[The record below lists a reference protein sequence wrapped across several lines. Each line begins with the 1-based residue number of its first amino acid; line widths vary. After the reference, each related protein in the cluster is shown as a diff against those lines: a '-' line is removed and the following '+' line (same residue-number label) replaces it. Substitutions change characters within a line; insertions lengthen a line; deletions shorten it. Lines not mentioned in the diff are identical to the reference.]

1 MLAVSVDPQVAAA
14 LADGRPVVA
23 LESTVISHGLP
34 RPDNLRLARDLEA
47 IVRAEGAVPATIAV
61 LDGVARIGLDE
72 SALVALATQDV
83 AKLSVRDLAPAI
95 AAGRSGATTVSAT
108 AHLAAAAGIEV
119 FATGGLGGVHRD
131 AATDW
136 DVSADLETLARTPIA
151 VVCSGV
157 KSLLDIPATC
167 QRLET
172 LGVAVLGYRTD
183 AFPGFYLT
191 DSGQPLDWRVED
203 PTQAA
208 AVLRARQAL
217 MIPSAVIVANPVPA
231 EAALDPAAH
240 DAALATALAEARA
253 AGVRG
258 QALTPFLLARMQA
271 ATGGAALV
279 SNAALL
285 RANAALAA
293 RIAVALAAPADT

>member
-1 MLAVSVDPQVAAA
+1 MDPQVAAA

-72 SALVALATQDV
+72 SALVAVATQDV

-95 AAGRSGATTVSAT
+95 AGGRSGATTVSAT

-157 KSLLDIPATC
+157 KSLLDVPATC

-203 PTQAA
+203 PAQAA

-231 EAALDPAAH
+231 EAAMDPATH

-253 AGVRG
+253 ADVRG

-279 SNAALL
+279 CNVALL

-293 RIAVALAAPADT
+293 RIAVALARQGDT

>member
-1 MLAVSVDPQVAAA
+1 MSVDPRVVAA
-14 LADGRPVVA
+14 LAAGRPVVA

-34 RPDNLRLARDLEA
+34 RPDNLKLARDLEA
-47 IVRAEGAVPATIAV
+47 IVRAEGAVPATVAV

-72 SALVALATQDV
+72 SGLVALATQDV

-157 KSLLDIPATC
+157 KSLLDVPATC

-191 DSGQPLDWRVED
+191 DSGQRLDWRVEE
-203 PTQAA
+203 PEQVA

-217 MIPSAVIVANPVPA
+217 VLPSAVIVANPVPA
-231 EAALDPAAH
+231 EAALDPATH
-240 DAALATALAEARA
+240 DAALQAALAQARA
-253 AGVRG
+253 EGVHG

-271 ATGGAALV
+271 ATGGAALACNV
-279 SNAALL
+279 ALL
-285 RANAALAA
+285 RSNAALAA
-293 RIAVALAAPADT
+293 RIAAALASRSGT